1 MLNFWSRD
9 ISRDYNV
16 KTQEGLGIYFWGKMR
31 VVVGNLARNIVNKS
45 YAPNTP

>member
-16 KTQEGLGIYFWGKMR
+16 KAPEDREINFWVKMR
-31 VVVGNLARNIVNKS
+31 LVVGNLARNIAN
-45 YAPNTP
+45 